1 MYQQW
6 HYSILW
12 KNELIKNNQLA
23 LIKSIPVVE
32 YRLSGE
38 ETFEFCPPKEGAK

>member
-1 MYQQW
+1 MALL
-6 HYSILW
+6 HIME
-12 KNELIKNNQLA
+12 KRINKKNNQLA

-38 ETFEFCPPKEGAK
+38 GTFEFCPPKEGAK